1 MANKRHK
8 PEEIVTKLRQVEE
21 LSIPPEFG
29 GCWATFFEAWCC
41 GGSLAANATEV
52 ARALSTLVRLWP
64 AEVARLVSE
73 AAPRGSGIV
82 APAIELGTLLHVCES
97 AESFDEILRRLVN
110 GERSAYS
117 ELVLVAALRRLG
129 YNAQFAPPIAGR
141 VLDAK
146 CLVEGLPIYFE
157 VVTPERSDAFAGE
170 RRLADALNQEV
181 RNSVSKCRVEIE
193 IRSPIDAAA
202 IGQILAAV
210 QSALPSV
217 WTDVDSVARVRRID
231 PGQSLL
237 PLFDGGGAQIVFAGE
252 TTVQGEST
260 SVIVRWE
267 SSDSRAKRVF
277 NEEYHQFS
285 NDVANVLVVDVCAVS
300 DGIEDWPRQMARLL
314 QPNRN
319 RKVGAVAFFEQGCV
333 GPPEAIR
340 WRWRVLINP
349 HAQLLDMAD
358 GSCNEHCVR
367 SNPASSGVA
376 RST

>member
-1 MANKRHK
+1 MAK
-8 PEEIVTKLRQVEE
+8 E
-21 LSIPPEFG
+21 LSFPLEFG
-29 GCWATFFEAWCC
+29 GCWATFLEAWC
-41 GGSLAANATEV
+41 GGASLATNAAEV

-64 AEVARLVSE
+64 AEVARLASDP
-73 AAPRGSGIV
+73 ARGLLVV
-82 APAIELGTLLHVCES
+82 APAVELGRLLHVCEP

-146 CLVEGLPIYFE
+146 CLVEDLPIYFE
-157 VVTPERSDAFAGE
+157 VVTPERSDASVEE

-181 RNSVSKCRVEIE
+181 RSSVSKCRVEIE
-193 IRSPIDAAA
+193 IRSPIDATA
-202 IGQILAAV
+202 IGRILAAA

-217 WTDVDSVARVRRID
+217 WTDVDPVARVRRID
-231 PGQSLL
+231 PVQSLL
-237 PLFDGGGAQIVFAGE
+237 PLFDGEGAQIVVAGE
-252 TTVQGEST
+252 KTVQGEST

-277 NEEYHQFS
+277 NGEYHQFS

-300 DGIEDWPRQMARLL
+300 DGIEDWPQQMARLL
-314 QPNRN
+314 QPSRN

-340 WRWRVLINP
+340 RRWRVLINP
-349 HAQLLDMAD
+349 HAHVKIPEAILGGLESLD
-358 GSCNEHCVR
+358 E
-367 SNPASSGVA
+367 SNWHGLARPERLVA
-376 RST
+376 V